1 MTLRDPL
8 LRWRKEFPILSR
20 CRYLISNSLGAMPR
34 AVFSRLESYA
44 ELWATKGV
52 RAWSDAWWEMSVTT
66 GDTLAPLIGAK
77 AGELSMHTNIST
89 ITAMLVSA
97 FDFSRKRNVV
107 VLNELEFPSV
117 RYVYEQLATAL
128 GAKIRVVTSP
138 DGITIPADRLLRAI
152 DDTTMLVPIS
162 HVLFKSAYIMDVA
175 AVVGHAHR
183 HGARVV
189 LDAYHS
195 VGTMPVDVRHLG
207 VDALLGGVLKWLC
220 GGPGAAFL
228 WVRPSLRQTLRPRA
242 TGWMA
247 HRRPFAFDAHM
258 SYAQGPARF
267 LNGTPAIPSLYAA
280 TEGARIITRA
290 GIGRVRE
297 KSVRQTGL
305 IAERAKAYG
314 YRLMSPEDPLCRG
327 GTVSIAVPHAYQV
340 SRELLRRKIIVDY
353 REGSGIRIAPH
364 FYSTDEEV
372 VAAVDEIRTILDT
385 KAYRRHRASRSTVT

>member
-1 MTLRDPL
+1 
-8 LRWRKEFPILSR
+8 
-20 CRYLISNSLGAMPR
+20 
-34 AVFSRLESYA
+34 
-44 ELWATKGV
+44 
-52 RAWSDAWWEMSVTT
+52 
-66 GDTLAPLIGAK
+66 
-77 AGELSMHTNIST
+77 
-89 ITAMLVSA
+89 
-97 FDFSRKRNVV
+97 
-107 VLNELEFPSV
+107 
-117 RYVYEQLATAL
+117 
-128 GAKIRVVTSP
+128 
-138 DGITIPADRLLRAI
+138 
-152 DDTTMLVPIS
+152 
-162 HVLFKSAYIMDVA
+162 
-175 AVVGHAHR
+175 
-183 HGARVV
+183 
-189 LDAYHS
+189 
-195 VGTMPVDVRHLG
+195 
-207 VDALLGGVLKWLC
+207 
-220 GGPGAAFL
+220 
-228 WVRPSLRQTLRPRA
+228 
-242 TGWMA
+242 
-247 HRRPFAFDAHM
+247 M